1 MKRILF
7 IIFMSLFS
15 ALAAQAQ
22 VDDQPDDRGSK
33 LLQRMQ
39 EYIQRRLNMTPGEA
53 ERFSPIFLRYITDL
67 RRTHR
72 EFKMDR
78 PVLQLKIAE
87 LRVRYRD
94 EWRQIL
100 NEQRANRV
108 FDVQREFEDHIRQEI
123 MERRQQGRGGTLRR
137 NRTML

>member
-7 IIFMSLFS
+7 IAFVALFTAFS
-15 ALAAQAQ
+15 GHAQ
-22 VDDQPDDRGSK
+22 VDDQPDDRGGK
-33 LLQRMQ
+33 LLLRMQ
-39 EYIQRRLNMTPGEA
+39 EYIQKRLNMTAGEA

-72 EFKMDR
+72 DFKMDR

-108 FDVQREFEDHIRQEI
+108 FDVQREFEDRIRQEI
-123 MERRQQGRGGTLRR
+123 MDRRQQGRGGGLRR
-137 NRTML
+137 NRLML

>member
-1 MKRILF
+1 
-7 IIFMSLFS
+7 MSLFS